1 MVWTDVALLL
11 SPAVAYLVVLPLV
24 GGALLLA
31 CFRIARVPELT
42 FLQCW
47 KACLAAVSCGLVLL
61 AALAAVFPEWQ
72 LSPTELLALQLA
84 LTCLTQLAVI
94 VLFLRRFSG
103 RALLAQATVVLVINL
118 ATLTLTLAASP
129 GT

>member
-1 MVWTDVALLL
+1 MVWADVVLLL
-11 SPAVAYLVVLPLV
+11 SPAVVYLVVLPLV

-31 CFRIARVPELT
+31 CFRIARVPDLT

-61 AALAAVFPEWQ
+61 AALAAVFPGWQ
-72 LSPTELLALQLA
+72 TDSTELSALQAGLM
-84 LTCLTQLAVI
+84 CLTQLVALM
-94 VLFLRRFSG
+94 LFLRRFSL

-118 ATLTLTLAASP
+118 ATLSLSLARLS
-129 GT
+129 